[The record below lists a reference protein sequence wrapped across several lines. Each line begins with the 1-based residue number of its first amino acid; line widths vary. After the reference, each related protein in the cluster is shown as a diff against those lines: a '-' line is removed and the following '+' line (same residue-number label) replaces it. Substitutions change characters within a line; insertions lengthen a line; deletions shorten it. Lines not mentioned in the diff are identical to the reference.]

1 MKKKVHLMGIRGAGM
16 SALAGWY
23 ASLGWEVSGCD
34 RDPGEDGGPA
44 GAKVFQG
51 HSTTHLDG
59 QDAVV
64 FSAAIPESSP
74 ELVEARRR
82 GITLL
87 RRSEALAELSR
98 ECTVLAVSG
107 AHGKTS
113 TTSMTGWIL
122 QETGLNPTVF
132 LGGGMTAWN
141 GNFRP
146 GGRLAVVE
154 ADEYDRAFLRLSV
167 SHAAVTTFDLEHL
180 ECYGSPEALEWAFE
194 VFLEL
199 TLPGGS
205 VAVPVEKP
213 SLARYAER
221 IGRRVVTCG
230 PGGDCDLVPLS
241 PSGWGM
247 RYEYRGVSGVLPAP
261 GIHNLR
267 NAATA
272 VALSQTAGVQPADA
286 MKALASWPGV
296 QRRLERLGERNNTV
310 FLTDYAHHPTE
321 MAASLS
327 AVTGAVKGPVD
338 VVFQPH
344 LFSRTGMLYR
354 EMAESMA
361 SARNVWVLPIYP
373 SREEPVPGVGSEL
386 IIASSGGRFRHTSEE
401 QIPDLMKASDAAA
414 LVFMGAGSVDGM
426 ARRAFGGLL

>member
-1 MKKKVHLMGIRGAGM
+1 MNKKVHLMGIRGAGM

-23 ASLGWEVSGCD
+23 ASLGWVVTGCD
-34 RDPGEDGGPA
+34 RDPGDDGGPA
-44 GAKVFQG
+44 GATVFAG
-51 HSTTHLDG
+51 HSPSHLDG

-64 FSAAIPESSP
+64 FSAAVPESSP
-74 ELVEARRR
+74 ELAEARRR
-82 GITLL
+82 GVRVL

-98 ECTVLAVSG
+98 ECTTLAVSG
-107 AHGKTS
+107 AHGKTT

-122 QETGLNPTVF
+122 QETGMNPTVF
-132 LGGGMTAWN
+132 VGGGMTAWN

-154 ADEYDRAFLRLSV
+154 ADEYDRAFLRLRA
-167 SHAAVTTFDLEHL
+167 SHAAVTSFDNEHL

-199 TLPGGS
+199 TLPGGT

-213 SLARYAER
+213 ALSRYAAR

-230 PGGDCDLVPLS
+230 PGGDYDLEAIS

-247 RYEYRGVSGVLPAP
+247 NYVWRGLRGFLPVP
-261 GIHNLR
+261 GLHNLR
-267 NAATA
+267 NASTA
-272 VALSQTAGVQPADA
+272 MALCEAAGVLPEEA
-286 MKALASWPGV
+286 MKALTSWPGV
-296 QRRLERLGERNNTV
+296 QRRLERLGERGRTV

-327 AVTGAVKGPVD
+327 AVAGAVGGAVD

-344 LFSRTGMLYR
+344 LYSRTGMLYR
-354 EMAESMA
+354 EMAEA
-361 SARNVWVLPIYP
+361 LAPARNVWILPIYP
-373 SREEPVPGVGSEL
+373 SRESPIPGVTSEL
-386 IIASSGGRFRHTSEE
+386 IIGCSGGRFKAVSEGRIAE
-401 QIPDLMKASDAAA
+401 LADATDASA

-426 ARRAFGGLL
+426 ARKAFGGLS

>member
-1 MKKKVHLMGIRGAGM
+1 MKRIHLMGIRGAGM

-23 ASLGWEVSGCD
+23 ASLGWEVTGCD
-34 RDPGEDGGPA
+34 RDSGDDGGPA
-44 GAKVFQG
+44 GARVFQG
-51 HSTTHLDG
+51 HSTSHLDG

-64 FSAAIPESSP
+64 FSAAIPETSP

-87 RRSEALAELSR
+87 RRSEALAELSGK
-98 ECTVLAVSG
+98 CTTLAVSG

-122 QETGLNPTVF
+122 QEAGLNPTVF

-146 GGRLAVVE
+146 GGSLAVVE
-154 ADEYDRAFLRLSV
+154 ADEYDRAFLRLRA

-199 TLPGGS
+199 TLPGGT

-213 SLARYAER
+213 SLARHAVR

-230 PGGDCDLVPLS
+230 PGGDYDLVPFS
-241 PSGWGM
+241 PTGWGM
-247 RYEYRGVSGVLPAP
+247 NYEYGGLPGVLPAP

-272 VALSQTAGVQPADA
+272 IALSHAAGVQPVEA
-286 MKALASWPGV
+286 MKALSSWPGV
-296 QRRLERLGERNNTV
+296 QRRLERLGTLGQTV

-327 AVTGAVKGPVD
+327 AVTGAVNGPVD

-344 LFSRTGMLYR
+344 LFSRTGMLHR

-361 SARNVWVLPIYP
+361 SARNVWVLPVYP
-373 SREEPVPGVGSEL
+373 SREDPIPGVTSEL
-386 IIASSGGRFRHTSEE
+386 IIASSGGRFRQVSEE
-401 QIPDLMKASDAAA
+401 RIPELMKTSDASA

-426 ARRAFGGLL
+426 ARKAFGELV

>member
-1 MKKKVHLMGIRGAGM
+1 MNKKVHLMGIRGAGM

-23 ASLGWEVSGCD
+23 ASLGCEVTGCD
-34 RDPGEDGGPA
+34 RDPGDDGGPA
-44 GAKVFQG
+44 GARVFQG
-51 HSTTHLDG
+51 HSICHLDG

-74 ELVEARRR
+74 ELVEARHR

-146 GGRLAVVE
+146 GGPLAVVE
-154 ADEYDRAFLRLSV
+154 ADEYDRAFLRLSA
-167 SHAAVTTFDLEHL
+167 SHAAVTTFDMEHL

-199 TLPGGS
+199 TLPGGT

-221 IGRRVVTCG
+221 IGRRIVTCG
-230 PGGDCDLVPLS
+230 PGGDYDLMPIS

-247 RYEYRGVSGVLPAP
+247 NYEYRGVSGVLPAP

-272 VALSQTAGVQPADA
+272 LALSHAAGILPGDA
-286 MKALASWPGV
+286 MKALSSWPGV
-296 QRRLERLGERNNTV
+296 QRRLERLGERGPTV

-321 MAASLS
+321 IEASLS
-327 AVTGAVKGPVD
+327 AVTGAVRGPVD

-344 LFSRTGMLYR
+344 LFSRTGMLHK
-354 EMAESMA
+354 EMARSL
-361 SARNVWVLPIYP
+361 SPARNVWVLPVYP
-373 SREEPVPGVGSEL
+373 SREDPIPGVTSDL
-386 IIASSGGRFRHTSEE
+386 IVISSGGRFRQISEE
-401 QIPDLMKASDAAA
+401 GIPGLMKASDASA

-426 ARRAFGGLL
+426 ARKAFGGLL

>member
-1 MKKKVHLMGIRGAGM
+1 MKKRVHLIGIRGAGM

-23 ASLGWEVSGCD
+23 ASLGWEVTGCD
-34 RDPGEDGGPA
+34 RDPGVDGGPA
-44 GAKVFQG
+44 GARVFQG
-51 HSTTHLDG
+51 HSTCHLDG

-64 FSAAIPESSP
+64 FSAAIPESSQ
-74 ELVEARRR
+74 ELMEARRR

-98 ECTVLAVSG
+98 ECTTLAVSG

-154 ADEYDRAFLRLSV
+154 ADEYDRAFLRLSA

-199 TLPGGS
+199 TLPGGT

-221 IGRRVVTCG
+221 VGRRVVTCG
-230 PGGDCDLVPLS
+230 PGGEYDFVPIS
-241 PSGWGM
+241 PEGWGM
-247 RYEYRGVSGVLPAP
+247 KYEYRGVSGSLPAP

-272 VALSQTAGVQPADA
+272 VALSHAAGVLPGDA
-286 MKALASWPGV
+286 VKALSSWPGV
-296 QRRLERLGERNNTV
+296 QRRLERLGERGQTV
-310 FLTDYAHHPTE
+310 FLSDYAHHPTE

-327 AVTGAVKGPVD
+327 AVTGAVRGPVD

-344 LFSRTGMLYR
+344 LFSRTAMLHK
-354 EMAESMA
+354 EMAMALA
-361 SARNVWVLPIYP
+361 SARKVWVLPVYP
-373 SREEPVPGVGSEL
+373 SRENPMPGVTSDL
-386 IIASSGGRFRHTSEE
+386 IIASSGGHFKQIFEE
-401 QIPDLMKASDAAA
+401 RIPELIKAADASA

-426 ARRAFGGLL
+426 ARKAFGGLL

>member
-1 MKKKVHLMGIRGAGM
+1 VKKRVHLMGIRGAGM

-23 ASLGWEVSGCD
+23 ASLGCEVTGCD
-34 RDPGEDGGPA
+34 RDPGVDGGPA
-44 GAKVFQG
+44 GARVFQG
-51 HSTTHLDG
+51 HSPCHLDG
-59 QDAVV
+59 QDTVV
-64 FSAAIPESSP
+64 FSAAIPDSSP
-74 ELVEARRR
+74 ELLEAKRR
-82 GITLL
+82 GIRLL
-87 RRSEALAELSR
+87 RRSEALAELTT
-98 ECTVLAVSG
+98 ECVTLAVSG

-132 LGGGMTAWN
+132 LGGGMTEWN

-146 GGRLAVVE
+146 GGPLAVVE
-154 ADEYDRAFLRLSV
+154 ADEYDRAFLRLSA
-167 SHAAVTTFDLEHL
+167 SHAAVTAFDLEHL

-199 TLPGGS
+199 TLPGGT

-213 SLARYAER
+213 SLARHAAR

-230 PGGDCDLVPLS
+230 PGGDYDFVPLS
-241 PSGWGM
+241 PAGWGM
-247 RYEYRGVSGVLPAP
+247 SYEFRGASGVLPAP

-272 VALSQTAGVQPADA
+272 VALSHAAGVLPGDA
-286 MKALASWPGV
+286 IEALSSWPGV
-296 QRRLERLGERNNTV
+296 QRRLERLGERGRTV
-310 FLTDYAHHPTE
+310 FLSDYAHHPTE
-321 MAASLS
+321 MTAALA
-327 AVTGAVKGPVD
+327 AVAGAVNGPVD

-344 LFSRTGMLYR
+344 LFSRTAMLHKD
-354 EMAESMA
+354 MAKSLA
-361 SARNVWVLPIYP
+361 SARNVWVLPVYP
-373 SREEPVPGVGSEL
+373 SREEPMPGVSSDL

-401 QIPDLMKASDAAA
+401 GIPGLMKASDASA

-426 ARRAFGGLL
+426 ARKAFGGLS

>member
-1 MKKKVHLMGIRGAGM
+1 MKGRVHLIGIRGAGM

-23 ASLGWEVSGCD
+23 ASLGWEVTGCD
-34 RDPGEDGGPA
+34 RDAGEDSSPG
-44 GAKVFQG
+44 GAKVYQG
-51 HSTTHLDG
+51 HSATHLDG
-59 QDAVV
+59 QDTVV
-64 FSAAIPESSP
+64 FSAAIPESTP
-74 ELVEARRR
+74 ELLEARRR

-98 ECTVLAVSG
+98 ECTTMAVSG

-154 ADEYDRAFLRLSV
+154 ADEYDRAFLRLCA

-199 TLPGGS
+199 TLPGGT

-213 SLARYAER
+213 SLARHAER

-230 PGGDCDLVPLS
+230 PGGDYDFVPLS

-247 RYEYRGVSGVLPAP
+247 SYEFRGILGELPAP
-261 GIHNLR
+261 GKHNLR

-272 VALSQTAGVQPADA
+272 VALSHAVGVQPGDA
-286 MKALASWPGV
+286 MKALSSWPGV
-296 QRRLERLGERNNTV
+296 QRRLERLGKRAQTV

-327 AVTGAVKGPVD
+327 AVIGAVRGPVD

-344 LFSRTGMLYR
+344 LFSRTGMLHN
-354 EMAESMA
+354 EMAAALA
-361 SARNVWVLPIYP
+361 SARNVWVLPVYP
-373 SREEPVPGVGSEL
+373 SREDPLPGVTSDL
-386 IIASSGGRFRHTSEE
+386 IIASSGWRFRHISEE
-401 QIPDLMKASDAAA
+401 DIPELIKAADASA

-426 ARRAFGGLL
+426 ARKAFGGQS